1 MCNISCDLGGR
12 SCHMEMEGHGN
23 KEVIMSTYC
32 IIRNDYDY
40 LVPLVVYKTSCNV
53 HSLPNLSS

>member
-1 MCNISCDLGGR
+1 
-12 SCHMEMEGHGN
+12 MEMEGHGN